1 MDINETACAAMDEA
15 ETSDQ
20 FVASQ
25 SLTYWRARF

>member
-1 MDINETACAAMDEA
+1 MNISETTRAAMEEA

-20 FVASQ
+20 FATSQ